1 MSTLM
6 NVGKAAIAKR
16 LNGVDSIDPFLYIA
30 IGSGSTAEA
39 ATQTALV
46 AEITANGGA
55 RALATVS
62 YVANYIARWTHI
74 FEFTGNVI
82 LREVAVFNAI
92 SGGIMLL
99 RHVYAADK
107 EYIDDES
114 VELIIDAV
122 VS

>member
-30 IGSGSTAEA
+30 IGSGSTAES

-46 AEITANGGA
+46 AEITTNGGA

>member
-46 AEITANGGA
+46 AEITTNGGA
-55 RALATVS
+55 RALATLS

>member
-46 AEITANGGA
+46 AEITTNGGA